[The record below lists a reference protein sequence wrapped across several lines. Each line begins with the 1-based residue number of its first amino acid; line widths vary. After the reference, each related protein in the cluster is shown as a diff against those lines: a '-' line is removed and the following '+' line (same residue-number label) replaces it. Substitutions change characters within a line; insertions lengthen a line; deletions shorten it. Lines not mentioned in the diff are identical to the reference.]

1 MNLKEIADQMRA
13 CGVRSIELFDT
24 IPAPSPEQAWG
35 LIGGVPTD
43 VPPPPEPENKGPGT
57 CIALGCVENNGWS
70 FDTRYCAAHGRF
82 AAGVK
87 P

>member
-24 IPAPSPEQAWG
+24 IPAPSPADLWG
-35 LIGGVPTD
+35 AIPTEA
-43 VPPPPEPENKGPGT
+43 PPEPENKGPGT

-82 AAGVK
+82 AAGIK

>member
-24 IPAPSPEQAWG
+24 IPAPSPSELWG
-35 LIGGVPTD
+35 PLPTEA
-43 VPPPPEPENKGPGT
+43 PPEPDNKGPGT
-57 CIALGCVENNGWS
+57 CIALGCMENNGWS

-82 AAGVK
+82 AAGIK